1 MCSTQAWLLPDP
13 GFESGAEQ
21 DKSQMTAKE
30 RKAGFSLTEMVL
42 VLAIV
47 LVVTAIATPS
57 VVNTV
62 ANIRLRSAAS
72 GVAGLL
78 QNARM
83 QAVKEDDFYTSRST
97 TLSGSQTLVAY
108 VDLDKD
114 LNYDT
119 NEPTMQ
125 LPVNTTFQASGYP
138 STSSM
143 NLNYTPQAPSV
154 LPSFNA
160 RGLPCVA
167 AGTVCNNIVSGNAVG
182 FVYFLRDDRPFGA
195 FGWAAV
201 SVTPAG
207 RVRTW
212 IWDGNAWR

>member
-1 MCSTQAWLLPDP
+1 MTVQVM
-13 GFESGAEQ
+13 
-21 DKSQMTAKE
+21 KSKRTS
-30 RKAGFSLTEMVL
+30 GFSLTEMVL
-42 VLAIV
+42 VVGIA
-47 LVVTAIATPS
+47 LVVGAMAAPSVMSAIA
-57 VVNTV
+57 NM
-62 ANIRLRSAAS
+62 RLRSAAS

-97 TLSGSQTLVAY
+97 TLSGTQTWVAY
-108 VDLDKD
+108 VDLDND
-114 LNYDT
+114 QNYDT
-119 NEPTMQ
+119 GEPLVQ
-125 LPVNTTFQASGYP
+125 LPTNTAFQTSGYP
-138 STSSM
+138 SISSM

-167 AGTVCNNIVSGNAVG
+167 AGTVCNNMVSGNAVG
-182 FVYFLRDDRPFGA
+182 FVYFLRDARPFGA